1 MTITL
6 ILTWLVFGF
15 IVGLIARA
23 IFPGAQGMGFF
34 ATAILGI
41 VGSFMGG
48 LVANFFWGGQIL
60 AVQPSGFI
68 GSLVGSLLVLAL
80 MGLAGRTSHA

>member
-1 MTITL
+1 MFVVML
-6 ILTWLVFGF
+6 ISWLLFGL